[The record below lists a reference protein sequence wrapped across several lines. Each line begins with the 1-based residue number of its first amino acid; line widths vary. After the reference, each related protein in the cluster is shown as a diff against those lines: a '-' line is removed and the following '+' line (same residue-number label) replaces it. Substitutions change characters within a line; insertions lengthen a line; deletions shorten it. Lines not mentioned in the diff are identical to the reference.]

1 MADQGGFQF
10 SGDDDLLTPR
20 RYPTSQARIPTP
32 VTRIAAEGAIGGEDS
47 RAGGLI
53 RCRHCTMGNGIQST
67 DRASWSLIFSQ
78 IFMATYP
85 RFCSKVVV
93 HYTIF
98 IFVTAAMGK
107 FLLD

>member
-1 MADQGGFQF
+1 VADRGGFQF

-53 RCRHCTMGNGIQST
+53 RYFSVPWRTPIQS
-67 DRASWSLIFSQ
+67 S
-78 IFMATYP
+78 
-85 RFCSKVVV
+85 
-93 HYTIF
+93 
-98 IFVTAAMGK
+98 
-107 FLLD
+107 